1 MRAGAECG
9 GGDPDTLLSTI
20 LQPQVRLGISTPK
33 ADPAGDYAWAL
44 FQKAE
49 ALQPGATARLET
61 KALQLTGG
69 GNSAQAPAGRNTYA
83 WVMEQNR
90 ADVFLTYCTN
100 AVAARAEVPS
110 LQVVAVPEALQ
121 VGAAYGL
128 TVRAGAPAQAQAFAQ
143 AVLQPRR
150 RPCFVG
156 WALLHPEA
164 RRVIS
169 WSVASAVPSCGAQR
183 FFIGEAGLV
192 ASSIVVP
199 PVAAAPDG
207 THQPKTA
214 HHCPH
219 EPEKAER
226 WQAKQRGPSCTVM
239 TMEEPMISAA
249 ITRAMASR
257 LAERSIW
264 SPTRLRWASSMPTCT
279 RPRRALRS
287 RRPRSSG
294 RRSSVLSVCRTD
306 RQARPPGR
314 AAGSVPHHLLEQGQG
329 F

>member
-1 MRAGAECG
+1 MSTARHNVWGVSSLMLGVMVLSGCATQQAATPAQPAVAVGDPVQVYAAGSLRDALTEIARDHEARTGQKVVLTFAASGLLRERIDQGAPAQVFASADTKHPQRLANQGQWQAPVVFTRNTLCALAQSAVAVT
-9 GGDPDTLLSTI
+9 PDTLLSTI

-69 GNSAQAPAGRNTYA
+69 ANSAQAPAGRNTYA

-143 AVLQPRR
+143 AVLQPPAQAVLRR
-150 RPCFVG
+150 LGF
-156 WALLHPEA
+156 
-164 RRVIS
+164 
-169 WSVASAVPSCGAQR
+169 
-183 FFIGEAGLV
+183 
-192 ASSIVVP
+192 
-199 PVAAAPDG
+199 AAP
-207 THQPKTA
+207 
-214 HHCPH
+214 
-219 EPEKAER
+219 
-226 WQAKQRGPSCTVM
+226 
-239 TMEEPMISAA
+239 
-249 ITRAMASR
+249 
-257 LAERSIW
+257 
-264 SPTRLRWASSMPTCT
+264 
-279 RPRRALRS
+279 
-287 RRPRSSG
+287 
-294 RRSSVLSVCRTD
+294 
-306 RQARPPGR
+306 
-314 AAGSVPHHLLEQGQG
+314 
-329 F
+329 